1 MARAKKPET
10 AEVATSI
17 ILPVYHQAAELSE
30 IVDRAHAALSPL
42 PGVGEI
48 LLVANGGGDATLAT
62 AAALAASDPMVQ
74 LVTSQQGWGA
84 AVIAGL
90 RAARGELL
98 CYTNSA
104 RTQSRDL
111 ELALRYGSVNADAVV
126 KASRKQRNQ
135 AVRRVGS
142 VLYNFEARS
151 LFGLA
156 VWDVNGTPKA
166 FHRRLLGR
174 LQLTEQGDLIDLE
187 LCALCKIHNIPVVE
201 IPVYDTTRI
210 NGKATTNMASAMRMY
225 SQTFAL
231 RRRLS
236 AVSALRTADATS

>member
-1 MARAKKPET
+1 MRAEKPGVT
-10 AEVATSI
+10 AVATSI
-17 ILPVYHQAAELSE
+17 ILPVYHQAVELPE
-30 IVDRAHAALSPL
+30 IVERAHLALAHVD
-42 PGVGEI
+42 GDGEI
-48 LLVANGGGDATLAT
+48 LLVANGGGDETLSV
-62 AAALAASDPMVQ
+62 AAALAAADPTIRLITAQ
-74 LVTSQQGWGA
+74 KGWGA

-90 RAARGELL
+90 QAARGELL

-104 RTQSRDL
+104 RTQARDL
-111 ELALRYGSVNADAVV
+111 ELALQYGAVNTEAVV

-135 AVRRVGS
+135 AIRRAGS

-156 VWDVNGTPKA
+156 VWDVNGTPKV
-166 FHRRLLGR
+166 FHRRLLDR
-174 LQLTEQGDLIDLE
+174 LKLTEQGDLIDLE

-210 NGKATTNMASAMRMY
+210 NGKATTNLRSALRLY
-225 SQTFAL
+225 SEPFAM

-236 AVSALRTADATS
+236 PSRKLRTADAPS

>member
-1 MARAKKPET
+1 MP
-10 AEVATSI
+10 S
-17 ILPVYHQAAELSE
+17 
-30 IVDRAHAALSPL
+30 SPR
-42 PGVGEI
+42 
-48 LLVANGGGDATLAT
+48 NCSTT
-62 AAALAASDPMVQ
+62 RS
-74 LVTSQQGWGA
+74 GA

-166 FHRRLLGR
+166 FHRRLLAR